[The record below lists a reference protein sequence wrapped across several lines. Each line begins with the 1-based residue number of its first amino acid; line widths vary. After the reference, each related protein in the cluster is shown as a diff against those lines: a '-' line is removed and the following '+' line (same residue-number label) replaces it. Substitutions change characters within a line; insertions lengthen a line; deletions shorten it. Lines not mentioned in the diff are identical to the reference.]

1 MVMDPH
7 VHAHCKSAI
16 PMGNPSCTKNILVF
30 VRKLKHDCN
39 NSQKG
44 TQKRTEKIDY
54 VHILSA
60 LCLWMFIWKIR
71 ALTLQIKII

>member
-1 MVMDPH
+1 M
-7 VHAHCKSAI
+7 C
-16 PMGNPSCTKNILVF
+16 
-30 VRKLKHDCN
+30 KLKYDCN

-44 TQKRTEKIDY
+44 AQKTTEKIDY

-71 ALTLQIKII
+71 VKEKHWHYK

>member
-1 MVMDPH
+1 MYVLT
-7 VHAHCKSAI
+7 ASL
-16 PMGNPSCTKNILVF
+16 PSQWGTHLVLKIFVF
-30 VRKLKHDCN
+30 VRKLKYDCN

-60 LCLWMFIWKIR
+60 LCLQMFIWKIR
-71 ALTLQIKII
+71 ALTPQIKII